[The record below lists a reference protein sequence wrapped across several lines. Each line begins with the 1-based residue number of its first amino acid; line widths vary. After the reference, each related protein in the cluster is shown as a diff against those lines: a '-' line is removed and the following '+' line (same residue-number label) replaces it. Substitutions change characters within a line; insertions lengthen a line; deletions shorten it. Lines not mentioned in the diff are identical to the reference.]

1 MELVGCMNGTA
12 STRVC
17 AQMKVKGFVCVNVM
31 VAKMPVSFNLATNY
45 NLVGTLYECRK
56 RR

>member
-1 MELVGCMNGTA
+1 
-12 STRVC
+12 
-17 AQMKVKGFVCVNVM
+17 MKVKGFVCVNVM